1 MLKYFLHV
9 MPTHT
14 YTFTFPDSCNL
25 LINKRK
31 RIWMLN
37 FFFSFCYISSFWCAK
52 IDFLFCFYE
61 MYAVLR
67 PSAKWFKLCKYFSDG
82 SCRWPVVSPL
92 CNYKELKLQSLS
104 LLPCCSLVIFNA
116 YYSLSS
122 QFWQSEKLL
131 VYCVVGLRHFIVD
144 YFQIKK
150 YIFLHILLKL
160 NM

>member
-9 MPTHT
+9 MPTD
-14 YTFTFPDSCNL
+14 TFTFPDSCNL

-37 FFFSFCYISSFWCAK
+37 LFFFSFCYISSFWCAK

-61 MYAVLR
+61 MCAVLR

-92 CNYKELKLQSLS
+92 CNYKELKLQSLLYTMLFS
-104 LLPCCSLVIFNA
+104 
-116 YYSLSS
+116 
-122 QFWQSEKLL
+122 
-131 VYCVVGLRHFIVD
+131 RHFQCLLFSFFSVLAVWEATSILCGRSEALHCGLFSNQKVLS
-144 YFQIKK
+144 
-150 YIFLHILLKL
+150 IFPYSIET
-160 NM
+160 